1 MLPTIEATKENVSFH
16 SANWHI
22 TSKCNYHCTFCYARN
37 LKGELKDL
45 LKANE
50 VLSHLGNLGI
60 TKINFV
66 GGEPMMHPLIFE
78 SVELAKDM
86 GFTTSI
92 TTNGSLCNEDTIER
106 FDGSLDWIGLS
117 LDSVSEIIEKE
128 LGRGTGNHLAHI
140 LALSDSIRESGIKLK
155 INTTITK
162 KTYMEDM
169 QPLIEQL
176 TPDRWKV
183 FQFLHVKGQND
194 LAVPLFA
201 ISPEEFASFKVRHK
215 HIRLPN
221 GTYPVFE
228 SAEDMVDSYLMV
240 NPEGNLF
247 INSNHE
253 YREMPLQYVT
263 RDNISDLINPEKYL
277 SRGAVYDWS

>member
-1 MLPTIEATKENVSFH
+1 
-16 SANWHI
+16 
-22 TSKCNYHCTFCYARN
+22 
-37 LKGELKDL
+37 
-45 LKANE
+45 
-50 VLSHLGNLGI
+50 
-60 TKINFV
+60 
-66 GGEPMMHPLIFE
+66 MHPLIFE

-92 TTNGSLCNEDTIER
+92 TTNGSLCNEGTIAR
-106 FDGSLDWIGLS
+106 LDGSLDWIGLS
-117 LDSVSEIIEKE
+117 LDSVSDITEKE
-128 LGRGTGNHLAHI
+128 LGRGTGHHLSHI
-140 LALSDSIRESGIKLK
+140 VSISDSIRESGIKLK
-155 INTTITK
+155 INTTITR

-194 LAVPLFA
+194 HAVPLFA
-201 ISPEEFASFKVRHK
+201 ISPEEFALFKLRHENL
-215 HIRLPN
+215 ILQN

-228 SAEDMVDSYLMV
+228 SAEDMIDSYLMV

-247 INSNHE
+247 INTDHE
-253 YREMPLQYVT
+253 YREIPLLDVT
-263 RDNISDLINPEKYL
+263 PDNILDLINTEKYL

>member
-1 MLPTIEATKENVSFH
+1 MLPTTEAPKRDVSFH

-22 TSKCNYHCTFCYARN
+22 TSKCNYNCTFCYARN

-45 LKANE
+45 LKAND
-50 VLSHLGNLGI
+50 VLYHLGNLGI

-92 TTNGSLCNEDTIER
+92 TTNGSLCNEDTIAR
-106 FDGSLDWIGLS
+106 FDGTLDWMGLS
-117 LDSVSEIIEKE
+117 LDSVSEITEIE

-140 LALSDSIRESGIKLK
+140 LELSNLIRESGIKLK

-194 LAVPLFA
+194 HAVPLFA
-201 ISPEEFASFKVRHK
+201 LSPDEFASFKLRHE
-215 HIRLPN
+215 HIRLHN
-221 GTYPVFE
+221 GTSPVFE
-228 SAEDMVDSYLMV
+228 SADDMVDSYLMV

-247 INSNHE
+247 INTDHE
-253 YREMPLQYVT
+253 YREIPLHDVT
-263 RDNISDLINPEKYL
+263 PDTISDLINQEKYL